1 MQMICLNAKT
11 EQSPDFDCWQCTQKA
26 LFWLFLPFL
35 LILDKLV
42 LKRLRAGKPC
52 KTGHFPANQGSHK
65 LLFRMSRQP
74 GRLAW
79 MLFITPINRGI
90 SFQRFWYGLT
100 DRQLRTK
107 VKEFRI
113 CEEKIRH
120 LPDQIT
126 ALDPDDGIKFSH
138 ARFPDALA
146 AIR

>member
-1 MQMICLNAKT
+1 MLM
-11 EQSPDFDCWQCTQKA
+11 
-26 LFWLFLPFL
+26 
-35 LILDKLV
+35 LDKLV

-126 ALDPDDGIKFSH
+126 ALNPDDGIKISH
-138 ARFPDALA
+138 AGFPDALA
-146 AIR
+146 KSR